1 MESRNSSLKSMLRSS
16 SREGSMGAA
25 YGDYNNMTQAPQ
37 AQGTMTYDDVI
48 SRTAMLIG
56 ATFVGALVTWILAR
70 GAMEQ
75 QVMFD
80 GSTEM
85 AIVDSSR
92 FGLAMGLGT
101 IGMLIGL
108 GVMLF
113 SIFKPVMNPV
123 VAFIYAGGQGLLL
136 GGFSAIMEAQF
147 PGVVVNA
154 LVGTIIVFGGMLGL
168 FKFGYIRNSPMF
180 TKIMVGAGFGI
191 FGLMM
196 VNIVSGLLGFDLGL
210 FANDGNA
217 NALQWIIAIGLVVWA
232 AFSFVLD
239 FDMIQEGVNG
249 GAPKKFAWA
258 GAFGLTA
265 GLIFLYWSMLRL
277 ASYFMGE

>member
-1 MESRNSSLKSMLRSS
+1 
-16 SREGSMGAA
+16 MGAA